1 MKKTT
6 THTDASLTEAIL
18 SGGLRRENAIKIL
31 FDNHLG
37 FLYKIKR
44 KLFLSEEDLQD
55 AYVDSILKLATQISL
70 GKFRGES
77 KLSTYLYSIF
87 FNKCVD
93 LSRKKQSHSV
103 VVEDSNFEME
113 KSAENLLHLLEVK
126 DKGEWIRKTL
136 EQMGKSC
143 KQVLLDWAYWGYS
156 MEEIATRN
164 ELKNAKTAK
173 SLKYKCLKKLRS
185 LLQTRNID

>member
-1 MKKTT
+1 MKKKT
-6 THTDASLTEAIL
+6 THTDASVIEDIL
-18 SGGLRRENAIKIL
+18 AGGLRRENAIKIL
-31 FDNHLG
+31 FDNHIG
-37 FLYKIKR
+37 FLYKVKR
-44 KLFLSEEDLQD
+44 KFFLPEQDLQD
-55 AYVDSILKLATQISL
+55 AYVDSIIKLSAQISL

-93 LSRKKQSHSV
+93 LSRKKQSHSI
-103 VVEDSNFEME
+103 VVEQSTLEME

-126 DKGEWIRKTL
+126 DKGKWIRKTL
-136 EQMGKSC
+136 DQMGNSC

-156 MEEIATRN
+156 MEEIAARN

-185 LLQTRNID
+185 LLQTKNIG